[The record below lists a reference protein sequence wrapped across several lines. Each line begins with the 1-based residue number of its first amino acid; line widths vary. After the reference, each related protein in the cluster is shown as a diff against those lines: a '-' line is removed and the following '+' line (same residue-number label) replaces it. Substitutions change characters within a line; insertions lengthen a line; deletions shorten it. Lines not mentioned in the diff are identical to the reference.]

1 MGPVLALIF
10 LSDLDNKIENVAT
23 MFADDTRLLA
33 NIKDET
39 DVENLQCDLNKVYN
53 WATENNMKFNSGKF
67 EILRYGKNEELKMNT
82 LYFSA
87 DDDVIEQKDV
97 LRDLGVQMNDK
108 ATFDEHISKVC
119 QKVNRN

>member
-1 MGPVLALIF
+1 
-10 LSDLDNKIENVAT
+10 

-33 NIKDET
+33 NIKDEN

-53 WATENNMKFNSGKF
+53 WATENNMKFNSGEF

-87 DDDVIEQKDV
+87 DDDVIEQKEV
-97 LRDLGVQMNDK
+97 LRDLGVLMNDRG
-108 ATFDEHISKVC
+108 TFDEHISKVC
-119 QKVNRN
+119 QKLKQKAGWIRTRSPHVMRHLWKQM